1 MTAYEEN
8 THSSRKRLCTCLS
21 SDDLE
26 TTVWTWF
33 KAARSKLIPV
43 AGPMIQEEARRVAE
57 RLSLT
62 HVLYTCSVMTL

>member
-8 THSSRKRLCTCLS
+8 MHSSRKRLN

-43 AGPMIQEEARRVAE
+43 SGPMIQEEARRVAE

-62 HVLYTCSVMTL
+62 HVLYPT